1 MPDREQI
8 QDLIVR
14 AKAWTGETPLDADTF
29 SLMWQM
35 WTMLGE
41 LMPPTEAEPVDTDRI
56 RREAQNEIL
65 AALEEFRNSRRS
77 PSTIAVATDALRVA
91 RAIQAQ
97 LPDEPAHS
105 ICVHCGEPIQ
115 EASKRNGFV
124 HGWRHLNGMLDFRQ
138 DMGGHDARPADWTDP
153 GQGPKKPLKLSK
165 LVKQAASEQMG
176 GYPDESLLRLY
187 RVLKDEGL

>member
-8 QDLIVR
+8 QDLIDR

-29 SLMWQM
+29 SLMRQM

-41 LMPPTEAEPVDTDRI
+41 LMPPS
-56 RREAQNEIL
+56 EAQLVEWVHR
-65 AALEEFRNSRRS
+65 RNQFDYDECQHGTYSGG
-77 PSTIAVATDALRVA
+77 PSN
-91 RAIQAQ
+91 
-97 LPDEPAHS
+97 
-105 ICVHCGEPIQ
+105 GEPYAMCERQ
-115 EASKRNGFV
+115 GKALYALLTSPKASTQPVVPEN
-124 HGWRHLNGMLDFRQ
+124 
-138 DMGGHDARPADWTDP
+138 
-153 GQGPKKPLKLSK
+153 PKKKPRKLSK